1 MKENESL
8 SEKESLNIINEMI
21 QKTKATYHDKGIS
34 ALLWGTVVTIASLV
48 SFARIEFDFQLGFDI
63 WLIVLFAIIPQVFI
77 SIQEKRKIKIRKHD
91 DEAIDAVWIVY
102 AITIFGLVA
111 YQNIIP
117 NATSN
122 ILNSEGWQLL
132 KHYNNGIKPDEI
144 IKPFAPSF
152 SSIFILIYAFPTFI
166 TGIAKKFKPMII
178 GGIISYIVFTIS
190 LFTETKY
197 DMLLCAVA
205 AISNWLIPGIILR
218 RRFLKKKPC

>member
-1 MKENESL
+1 MKKELTPQESL
-8 SEKESLNIINEMI
+8 QLIEGMI

-48 SFARIEFDFQLGFDI
+48 TYARIEFDFKLGFDI
-63 WLIVLFAIIPQVFI
+63 WLIVLLAIIPQIFI

-91 DEAIDAVWIVY
+91 DEAIDAVWMVY
-102 AITIFGLVA
+102 ALTIFGLVA

-117 NATSN
+117 QSTINLIN
-122 ILNSEGWQLL
+122 QEGWQLV
-132 KHYNNGIKPDEI
+132 KHYNNGTKPDEI
-144 IKPFAPSF
+144 LKPFAPSF

-166 TGIAKKFKPMII
+166 TGLAKKFKPMII
-178 GGIISYIVFTIS
+178 GGIISYIAFMVS
-190 LFTETKY
+190 LYTETKY

-218 RRFLKKKPC
+218 RSYLKKMTC